1 MRWIFWTQWQCI
13 VHHQVR
19 RIWHQGQLLEHVFKP
34 FKVTGALFLFLCMTT
49 KSRPKEVCSWRQVAV
64 RSIVTRSIDVSCG
77 QSDQKCIV
85 LQSARFSLTWRCS
98 WSHVWADI
106 WIFEELS
113 YQFALWIWRTE
124 WCWTVTSFHVGAAK
138 IEERLGAG
146 YAQGPSAQGH
156 GVDLP
161 VIGRFIVIFVGTC
174 IKS

>member
-64 RSIVTRSIDVSCG
+64 RFIVTRSIDVSCG
-77 QSDQKCIV
+77 QSDQKRIV

-98 WSHVWADI
+98 WSHVWAHI

-113 YQFALWIWRTE
+113 YQFSLNLKNRLVCDEFSCWSCKDRGAAWSWIRSRPIRAEPWS
-124 WCWTVTSFHVGAAK
+124 WPACHWTVHP
-138 IEERLGAG
+138 
-146 YAQGPSAQGH
+146 YCCWQ
-156 GVDLP
+156 
-161 VIGRFIVIFVGTC
+161 
-174 IKS
+174 